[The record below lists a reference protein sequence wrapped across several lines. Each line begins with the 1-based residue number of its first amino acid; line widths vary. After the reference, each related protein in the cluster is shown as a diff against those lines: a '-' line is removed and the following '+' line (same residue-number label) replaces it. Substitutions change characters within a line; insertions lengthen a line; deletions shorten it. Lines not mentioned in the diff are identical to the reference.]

1 VTLRVGDIAPDFELY
16 DTDLRLVRLRD
27 LLAQGRIVVL
37 AFFPKAFTPGC
48 TREMCAFR
56 DRMALLEKANATVVA
71 ISVDSP
77 STLKRFKE
85 VNRLNFILL
94 SDYNREV
101 IRLYGVHYSLP
112 IPIIGRL
119 AMVAKR
125 SVFILAPPDGRIE
138 YIWISSNPMKEPN
151 YEEIVKIANELAAK
165 LARNPD
171 NPQHPTSL

>member
-1 VTLRVGDIAPDFELY
+1 VPLRVGDIAPDFELY
-16 DTDLRLVRLRD
+16 DTDLRLVKLRD

-56 DRMALLEKANATVVA
+56 DRMALLEKANAIVVA

-85 VNRLNFILL
+85 ANRLNFILL
-94 SDYNREV
+94 SNYNREV

-119 AMVAKR
+119 AMVAER
-125 SVFILAPPDGRIE
+125 SVFILSPPDGRIE
-138 YIWISSNPMKEPN
+138 YIWIPDNPMREPN
-151 YEEIVKIANELAAK
+151 YEEIVKIANELATYLGK
-165 LARNPD
+165 
-171 NPQHPTSL
+171 HI